1 MKRILLPLSILGVLT
16 QAQAAVTAMRA
27 PEEPMDTTESVA
39 DGSSR
44 TTDLSEIVVEG
55 RTQRV
60 IKNGVEYTPNKR
72 TRKLATSAASLL
84 QMMAIPQLDINPMSG
99 VIAMTG
105 GRDVKVFI
113 DYQPATSQDLA
124 GLRTEDVMRVEV
136 LQFPEDPRF
145 EGAANVVNFI
155 MQKYEWGGYTKLT
168 ADVSAINVINGWGS
182 VYSKY
187 VKDKWTIDANVGA
200 SGGRID
206 RVEEDVTE
214 TFRNIS
220 VGTRAFDAVE
230 RHSYSDGGLYS
241 GNGQWA
247 SVRAIYQTATVNIRH
262 TLSFG
267 RSGLPHDDKTS
278 HVVYTDALFPSS
290 DADSRE
296 SSVSTMPSVSA
307 RYLFILPKNNVV
319 TVNWNMGYS
328 HTTRSLLYRLGQL
341 DPIANDNRD
350 NTYTPSANI
359 YYTKKLGHNNTF
371 RAAISTSNSISDT
384 HYSGSYDGLQ
394 RVRTSD
400 NQLLGEYSQN
410 WSNGL
415 SLFSRAGVTYTL
427 DRVNGVNTLNQWN
440 PLLGVQLQ
448 YYINQKHMASASAW
462 WTSGSPAASSANSA
476 LVQSNELLWLMGNP
490 DLRGTSNREVSLS
503 YYFIPTNAFSL
514 SVYGKYDDTDRN
526 LVYEYM
532 SLPGYDGLVRRTIN
546 SGSRNTWTGDLSAT
560 LRLLRNSLVVNGG
573 VSAQRV
579 VLTGIDAQSHNTLI
593 PRIYASYMTGH
604 FAFSANFS
612 SGGTSINSSP
622 LNRRFKNPC
631 NYGVQVTYA
640 VGEFKAQLSSS
651 NWWNKGRMYTDYDSE
666 HYSSHGWTWVNGLTA
681 GINLH
686 LSYTFT
692 YGKKVSRDDQLGKA
706 STGNSAILK

>member
-1 MKRILLPLSILGVLT
+1 MKIRLFLTFISCIIAFVAVGGNVAVVPKPAVLIYNDGEYRFSPMTTYSVPDYPGDSVAMVMDMIKDDLQKGAGTTLSAVHDNAALSLRTDSTLASEGYALDVTPEGITIRAARPAGFFYALQSLRQLLPFSFT
-16 QAQAAVTAMRA
+16 PSATAAVI
-27 PEEPMDTTESVA
+27 PCVSIMDT
-39 DGSSR
+39 
-44 TTDLSEIVVEG
+44 
-55 RTQRV
+55 
-60 IKNGVEYTPNKR
+60 
-72 TRKLATSAASLL
+72 
-84 QMMAIPQLDINPMSG
+84 PMSG
-99 VIAMTG
+99 WRGFMLDE
-105 GRDVKVFI
+105 GRHFFGKEEVKRVLDI
-113 DYQPATSQDLA
+113 MATYKMNRFHWHLA
-124 GLRTEDVMRVEV
+124 DDQGWRIEIKKYPLLTEV
-136 LQFPEDPRF
+136 
-145 EGAANVVNFI
+145 GAWRGS
-155 MQKYEWGGYTKLT
+155 KTLGWDKLKPDTLTYGGYYTQDDIREIVAYA
-168 ADVSAINVINGWGS
+168 ADRFIEIVPEIDIPGHSMAAIAAYPDQLACDPENPHGVWVMQGISA
-182 VYSKY
+182 
-187 VKDKWTIDANVGA
+187 D
-200 SGGRID
+200 
-206 RVEEDVTE
+206 
-214 TFRNIS
+214 
-220 VGTRAFDAVE
+220 
-230 RHSYSDGGLYS
+230 
-241 GNGQWA
+241 
-247 SVRAIYQTATVNIRH
+247 AIYQTATVNIRH

-490 DLRGTSNREVSLS
+490 DLRGTSNRQVSLS
-503 YYFIPTNAFSL
+503 YYFIPTNVFSL

-532 SLPGYDGLVRRTIN
+532 TLPGYDGLVRRTIN

-631 NYGVQVTYA
+631 TYGVQVTYA
-640 VGEFKAQLSSS
+640 VGEF
-651 NWWNKGRMYTDYDSE
+651 
-666 HYSSHGWTWVNGLTA
+666 
-681 GINLH
+681 
-686 LSYTFT
+686 
-692 YGKKVSRDDQLGKA
+692 
-706 STGNSAILK
+706 